1 MALRGGEGK
10 NLRQKYLVCGGK
22 NGDGKGGKFLEK
34 ENCSCSAKG
43 SPFLKRVGSLLES
56 PK

>member
-1 MALRGGEGK
+1 MEKISDRNIWSAEEKK
-10 NLRQKYLVCGGK
+10 NR
-22 NGDGKGGKFLEK
+22 DGKGGKFLEK